1 MMIRALVG
9 AGAPGLSTPCGELQ
23 PKPRHMLL
31 NGSIGTSARA
41 GCTMPNA
48 AAPAIWRRV
57 SCSASVQGRSAAA
70 RTVIDLRILDT
81 AVFAQ
86 LSVTASSGRAMYGD
100 LCLLIVGSSAS

>member
-23 PKPRHMLL
+23 PNPKHIEL
-31 NGSIGTSARA
+31 NGSMGTSARA
-41 GCTMPNA
+41 AVGTNTA
-48 AAPAIWRRV
+48 AAPASWRRV
-57 SCSASVQGRSAAA
+57 SCSASVQGRSAATRA
-70 RTVIDLRILDT
+70 VIDLRILDT

-100 LCLLIVGSSAS
+100 LCLWIEGSSS